1 MQNPDDP
8 LAAEIIERRR
18 RIEAADARFR
28 ATLSQALRSGEEA
41 LQGCVGRH
49 ERLRNSHQHPSE
61 RSLRGQPVTGTARP
75 GSGLAY

>member
-49 ERLRNSHQHPSE
+49 ERLRNRNGSFQAH
-61 RSLRGQPVTGTARP
+61 RVTVPKRRRFRRDA
-75 GSGLAY
+75 LV